1 MFSGRRYGGLGISHK
16 SEPPHRWLLN
26 RVTHRFM
33 NPTTNPSRCNR
44 LIASPRARRAMRQ
57 RGVDAAAVRGTG
69 PQGRIVEA
77 DVLRAIQSKA
87 DSPIFSARK
96 SGESPESTGGSL
108 STMRRAVAAKVAE
121 SFATV
126 PHFYL
131 RSEVDVTALVQL
143 RQQSLDAL
151 EKCSGHRPSLTDFLL
166 RAMALALRDC
176 PQANRIWQGGAIVSL
191 PSVDVGLVVQVDD
204 GLLVPVLHNADRLS
218 MAEIVRT
225 RSELIAAVHSGRTS
239 ADLLQG
245 GATSLTNLGKHRVDE
260 FTPIISPP
268 QSSMLA
274 VGRVAVRPMAFE
286 GQLCL
291 RQTMHVTLSVD
302 HRVMD
307 GVPAAEFLDR
317 IVELLEKPFLL
328 FCDTP
333 AKC

>member
-1 MFSGRRYGGLGISHK
+1 MK
-16 SEPPHRWLLN
+16 
-26 RVTHRFM
+26 
-33 NPTTNPSRCNR
+33 TTPRKT
-44 LIASPRARRAMRQ
+44 ASPRARRAMRQ
-57 RGVDAAAVRGTG
+57 RGLSPDSICGSG
-69 PQGRIVEA
+69 PNGRIVEA
-77 DVLRAIQSKA
+77 DVIRAIQSKG
-87 DSPIFSARK
+87 DSPIFSSQK
-96 SGESPESTGGSL
+96 SGQSPPLPAGTISP
-108 STMRRAVAAKVAE
+108 MRRAVAAKVAE

-143 RQQSLDAL
+143 KDQSLEAL

-176 PQANRIWQGGAIVSL
+176 PQANRIWQDGAIVPL
-191 PSVDVGLVVQVDD
+191 PSIDVGLVIQVGD
-204 GLLVPVLHNADRLS
+204 GLLVPILHRADRLS
-218 MAEIVRT
+218 LAEIVRARAELMAAI
-225 RSELIAAVHSGRTS
+225 RSGKTS
-239 ADLLQG
+239 ADLFQG
-245 GATSLTNLGKHRVDE
+245 GATSLTNLGKRRVDE

-274 VGRVAVRPMAFE
+274 VGRVAQRPAAFE

-291 RQTMHVTLSVD
+291 RQTLHVTLSAD

-328 FCDTP
+328 FCERSSTSI
-333 AKC
+333 